1 MQPITLRF
9 LIFFLSASKCDKE
22 NTLRYALMT
31 ENTPNCAFKIV
42 YSYMWNCFCLLE
54 GRDVNREN
62 NNGMDAEAGL
72 KELFLVRSQHRGCTD
87 VEVEYV
93 Y

>member
-1 MQPITLRF
+1 MQTTALRF
-9 LIFFLSASKCDKE
+9 LIFLLSASKI
-22 NTLRYALMT
+22 M
-31 ENTPNCAFKIV
+31 

-72 KELFLVRSQHRGCTD
+72 KELFLARSQHSSCTD
-87 VEVEYV
+87 VETIKRNNEEAEMNLVNQA
-93 Y
+93 

>member
-1 MQPITLRF
+1 MQPTTLSF
-9 LIFFLSASKCDKE
+9 LIFFLSAAKCDKE
-22 NTLRYALMT
+22 NTLGYALIT
-31 ENTPNCAFKIV
+31 ENTPNCAFKIM

-62 NNGMDAEAGL
+62 NNGMDVEAGL
-72 KELFLVRSQHRGCTD
+72 KELCLARSQHSGCTD
-87 VEVEYV
+87 VEVKYV

>member
-1 MQPITLRF
+1 MYYATNY
-9 LIFFLSASKCDKE
+9 IFFLSASKCDKV

-31 ENTPNCAFKIV
+31 ENIPNCGFKIM

-72 KELFLVRSQHRGCTD
+72 KELFLARSQHRGRTD
-87 VEVEYV
+87 VYV